1 MTEPL
6 ATDEVGFPLFNKSV
20 ILNVPDFFVLPS
32 KKVNKFK
39 LVRGL
44 TPSGKNFTT
53 RAGHKSIQ
61 IKKSDTG
68 ELYLEAPRFDNPRIE
83 YGMFSKRDQNI
94 LKEYFKDVR
103 PPSMTEVSFP
113 SANSVASYLSNATP
127 KYHYEYVDGKRR
139 RILNQPL
146 QSDIMFE
153 AENAR
158 KRRRATSNAKKQR
171 EKQPPQFK
179 PQQK

>member
-20 ILNVPDFFVLPS
+20 ILNIPDFFVLPS
-32 KKVNKFK
+32 KKANKFK

-44 TPSGKNFTT
+44 TPSGRNFTT

-61 IKKSDTG
+61 IKKSNTG

-94 LKEYFKDVR
+94 LKDYFKDIKL
-103 PPSMTEVSFP
+103 PPMTEVSFP
-113 SANSVASYLSNATP
+113 SANSVASSLSNTTP
-127 KYHYEYVDGKRR
+127 KYHYEYMNGKRHR
-139 RILNQPL
+139 VLNDNL
-146 QSDIMFE
+146 QNDIMFE
-153 AENAR
+153 AGKAR
-158 KRRRATSNAKKQR
+158 KRRRATSNAKKAAR
-171 EKQPPQFK
+171 ETAAAI
-179 PQQK
+179 